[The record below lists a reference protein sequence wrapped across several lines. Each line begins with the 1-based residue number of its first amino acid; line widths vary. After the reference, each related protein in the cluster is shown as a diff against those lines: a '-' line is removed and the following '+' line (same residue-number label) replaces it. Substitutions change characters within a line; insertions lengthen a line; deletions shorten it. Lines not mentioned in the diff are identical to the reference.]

1 MILFEEPFADSEKLT
16 RDWVVASGMTIR
28 HGVLAFCPGPA
39 EGYCLGL
46 TRRTDFLD
54 FTITADVRI
63 VSGAAGLVL
72 RAVGAGQ
79 YYMVQFDLA
88 NDPSVVWFHTFTPSV
103 EEGYRVELVP
113 SAIVP
118 LAGEW
123 YRWQVTVRAATF
135 DVRLSEQGKPFERCA
150 SWRDLNETYRQ
161 GAVGVWEHGGEAGE
175 YRDLRVESIEELP
188 AAER

>member
-1 MILFEEPFADSEKLT
+1 
-16 RDWVVASGMTIR
+16 MTIR
-28 HGVLAFCPGPA
+28 HGVLACYPGPA
-39 EGYCLGL
+39 EGYSIGL
-46 TRRTDFLD
+46 TRRNDFLD

-72 RAVGAGQ
+72 RAVGPGQ

-103 EEGYRVELVP
+103 VEEGYRVDLVP

-118 LAGEW
+118 RAGEW
-123 YRWQVTVRAATF
+123 YRWQVTVCGATF
-135 DVRLSEQGKPFERCA
+135 DVGLSEPGEPLERCA

-175 YRDLRVESIEELP
+175 YRALRVESIDRL
-188 AAER
+188 AATER